1 MMNMLSDFE
10 RKLRQIILNDQ
21 NFGRAIN
28 LDDLEQ
34 RTGHDRKEIEETI
47 EKLKQVPT
55 REGGL
60 GK

>member
-21 NFGRAIN
+21 NFGRAIT

-34 RTGHDRKEIEETI
+34 RTDHDQQEIEQTI
-47 EKLKQVPT
+47 EKLKQVST

-60 GK
+60 G

>member
-1 MMNMLSDFE
+1 MNMLSDFE

-34 RTGHDRKEIEETI
+34 RTGHEQEEIEQTI
-47 EKLKQVPT
+47 KKLKQVPI

-60 GK
+60 G